1 MIHISTIN
9 NFIIENKDRFVR
21 KNIDKYIIEECPIEY
36 MIEDS
41 VLILVKDNI
50 KTKIQTV

>member
-9 NFIIENKDRFVR
+9 NFIVENKNSFVS

-41 VLILVKDNI
+41 VLMLVKDNI
-50 KTKIQTV
+50 

>member
-9 NFIIENKDRFVR
+9 NFIVENKDSFLR
-21 KNIDKYIIEECPIEY
+21 KNATKYIIEVCPTEY

-41 VLILVKDNI
+41 VLILVKNNI
-50 KTKIQTV
+50 KAKIQTV